1 MGRSRRERATLCV
14 LGCAAVVALAASG
27 ITALS
32 RVYRG
37 DNSCGAVFYDWNW
50 AVPCGHVL
58 RVRFAAS
65 LSFLAGGCAIAVVV
79 VRTAWHPRR
88 HTYVVT
94 VIGVALVVAGFQ
106 RLVDPIKSPLLCGSV
121 INRPPPDTGPAG
133 CAHTLETRE
142 SQAALLVLA
151 GLSAPTVMWLS
162 DARRRQ
168 GRVQTGGEDRGS
180 T

>member
-1 MGRSRRERATLCV
+1 MGRSRRETATLGV

-58 RVRFAAS
+58 RVRLAIS
-65 LSFLAGGCAIAVVV
+65 LSFLVGGCAIAVVV

-88 HTYVVT
+88 GTYVAT

-106 RLVDPIKSPLLCGSV
+106 RVVDPIKSPLLCGSV
-121 INRPPPDTGPAG
+121 INRPPPHTGPAG
-133 CAHTLETRE
+133 CNDAIEARE
-142 SQAALLVLA
+142 SQGALLALA
-151 GLSAPTVMWLS
+151 GLSAPTIMWLS

-168 GRVQTGGEDRGS
+168 GRVPTPGEDRA
-180 T
+180 